1 MRHVRNKVI
10 FIYLHNINATEHCYL
25 HRITKMKVRCHKGDL
40 RAVKLSRVLKS
51 KALRLGNIVRYQIH
65 TKRSC

>member
-10 FIYLHNINATEHCYL
+10 FIYLHNIKVTEHCYL
-25 HRITKMKVRCHKGDL
+25 RRITKMKVRCYKGDL

-51 KALRLGNIVRYQIH
+51 KALRHGNIVRYQIH